1 MSIISHSTVSP
12 CGECHREIELY
23 ASQHPEIKR
32 DGIEGAQSLFYILRS
47 TVENLECCD
56 EATAAQAL
64 LAMFN
69 EDDRKSRE
77 MFGHSKGDDTGDAR
91 VAILRMKREVPKG
104 NRDSSI
110 PKGDRQGSTSEA
122 ATRMMEALQELG
134 ELGELEGSENDR
146 RNRQVSNF
154 SNGASKRNGRG
165 VSPKTRPAE
174 FSRQARLLYRYQ
186 SDRTEES
193 CPDTEDEGTEDT
205 VSECEDDEDSF
216 RPIRG
221 GREVTVSAENKAG
234 DAIEN
239 EEVAPIDPGSKGKE
253 AATNELAT
261 FSIVNNSHT
270 TPSPTPR
277 VPSLIR
283 FSPHEKFMIYL
294 DQNLGLSCIRQQAS
308 KEYFARFEKRCLKA
322 GVYLNLWQ
330 KEKEMRDIIN
340 KINGNSPE
348 ESKPKKQEKTKTSPR
363 TTASA
368 SQTKRRDSVNPIK
381 PATAESLQYLTAI
394 PRTSNGQ
401 EQDPTN
407 FAFYPN
413 DGGATPAVPCRLQGS
428 PLISKQDSQ
437 QTQEPIRKG
446 EVPTKKL
453 STEAGIRRS
462 SRRNGGPAERV
473 PGETWEQTMAKAAEK
488 GKENAQ
494 KIEARSKMDTDAESY
509 IEIIAGTNLEANKA
523 MNTDVSAEAIV
534 SKTIKEDEKEQNHAS
549 LELSASTSHM
559 TARYAQER
567 HTSATVPSSTREE
580 QDYTS
585 LIRSPATSSTPTSI
599 AQEGHSTTVMA
610 SSTMTRKEKRL
621 TTLTSNPDHPAA
633 EVQNSMQEET
643 LTSAGDPSPIN
654 LPIPNVAGGKRKRSS
669 SISPKPSPS
678 PVKPRKK
685 SKLCEN
691 VVLSASQEI

>member
-32 DGIEGAQSLFYILRS
+32 DGIEGAQSLFYLQRS
-47 TVENLECCD
+47 TVENLEGCD

-91 VAILRMKREVPKG
+91 VAILRVKREVPKG

-122 ATRMMEALQELG
+122 GTRMMEALQELS
-134 ELGELEGSENDR
+134 ELEGSENDR
-146 RNRQVSNF
+146 RNRQASNF
-154 SNGASKRNGRG
+154 SNGASKRSGRG
-165 VSPKTRPAE
+165 VSLKTRPAE

-253 AATNELAT
+253 A
-261 FSIVNNSHT
+261 VNNSHT

-277 VPSLIR
+277 FPSLIR

-308 KEYFARFEKRCLKA
+308 KEYFARFEKRCLEA

-348 ESKPKKQEKTKTSPR
+348 SKPKKQEKTKTSPR
-363 TTASA
+363 TAASA

-381 PATAESLQYLTAI
+381 PATPEPLQYLTAI
-394 PRTSNGQ
+394 PRTSNGK

-446 EVPTKKL
+446 EVPLKKL
-453 STEAGIRRS
+453 STQAGIRRS

-473 PGETWEQTMAKAAEK
+473 PGETWEQTMAKAAEM
-488 GKENAQ
+488 GKEIAH
-494 KIEARSKMDTDAESY
+494 DAESY
-509 IEIIAGTNLEANKA
+509 IEVIIGTNLEANKA
-523 MNTDVSAEAIV
+523 VNTDVSAEAIAR
-534 SKTIKEDEKEQNHAS
+534 KTIKEDEKEQNHAS
-549 LELSASTSHM
+549 LGMSASTSHM
-559 TARYAQER
+559 TASYAQER
-567 HTSATVPSSTREE
+567 HTPAAVPSSTREE

-585 LIRSPATSSTPTSI
+585 LIMSSTTSSMPTSI
-599 AQEGHSTTVMA
+599 AQESHSTTMLA

-621 TTLTSNPDHPAA
+621 TTITSNPDHPAA
-633 EVQNSMQEET
+633 EDQNSMQEET

-691 VVLSASQEI
+691 VVLSASQET